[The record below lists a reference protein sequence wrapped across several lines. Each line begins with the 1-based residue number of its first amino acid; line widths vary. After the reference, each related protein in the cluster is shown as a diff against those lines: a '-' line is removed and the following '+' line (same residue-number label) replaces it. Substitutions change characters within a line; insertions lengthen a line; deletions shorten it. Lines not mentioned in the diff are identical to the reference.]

1 VPTVLVTGA
10 GRGIGRATALRLAN
24 AGWDVVAGVRNAPDG
39 EALAAEG
46 GERIVPVEL
55 DVTNGDHV
63 AALPGALPARLEG
76 LVNNAG
82 VVVPGPVE
90 AVPVDELRRQMEVNV
105 IGQAA
110 VTQTVMPQVR
120 AARGRIVFLS
130 SLNGRISTPLTGAY
144 NASKFALEALADS
157 LRVEVRPWG
166 VRVVLVEPGPIDTD
180 IWRGADDTFDQTEAN
195 LTPLQRE
202 LYRKHL
208 AGYRKVIPLMQR
220 QSVPADDVAE
230 AIEQALIARLPRA
243 RYVVGTIPKVQAAMT
258 RFTPTAVLDRL
269 LRAGTGVPSKP

>member
-24 AGWDVVAGVRNAPDG
+24 ADWDVIAGVRSARDG

-46 GERIVPVEL
+46 GDRIVPVEL
-55 DVTNGDHV
+55 DVTDGDQV
-63 AALPGALPARLEG
+63 AALPGALPARVEG

-90 AVPVDELRRQMEVNV
+90 GVPLDELRRQMEVNF

-130 SLNGRISTPLTGAY
+130 SLNGRVATPLTGAY
-144 NASKFALEALADS
+144 NASKFALEGLADS
-157 LRVEVRPWG
+157 LRLEVRPWG

-180 IWRGADDTFDQTEAN
+180 IWRGADETFDEAEAS
-195 LTPLQRE
+195 LSPLHRE

-208 AGYRKVIPLMQR
+208 KGYRKAIALMQR
-220 QSVPADDVAE
+220 QSTPADGVAQ
-230 AIEQALIARLPRA
+230 AIEQALTARVPRA
-243 RYVVGTIPKVQAAMT
+243 RYVVGTIPRVQSAMT
-258 RFTPTAVLDRL
+258 RFTPTPVLDAL
-269 LRAGTGVPSKP
+269 LRTGAGVPSKP